1 MGTSPSKYRKDVNCF
16 DTISQYILSV
26 TGVPKKFD
34 REEEQAG
41 LRHCIVREL
50 FNGNFSSPI
59 RNELNLGSLRVLDIG
74 CGFGTWMFEMSSD
87 FQKCHYVGVDITP
100 QYFIVNKPKNVDFIN
115 ANINNGLPFH
125 DESFDFIHIR
135 HLVYDLQ
142 DNEWD
147 SLIRESITETEM
159 VTKNVGPSMAK
170 LIKKV
175 VDLLNVKKIGI
186 LIVDRIEEVMKSNN
200 LQNIVRYERNFPI
213 GTWNNDLGDAFP
225 TYTCDTLRN
234 ALIRFNDPKDI
245 DNELK
250 KFITE
255 ANLYRTYFSLHK
267 FVLQKT

>member
-1 MGTSPSKYRKDVNCF
+1 MGTSSSKYRKDVNCF

-26 TGVPKKFD
+26 TGIPKKFD
-34 REEEQAG
+34 QEVEQAG
-41 LRHCIVREL
+41 LRHCIVREF

-59 RNELNLGSLRVLDIG
+59 RNELNFGGLRVLDIG
-74 CGFGTWMFEMSSD
+74 CGFGAWLFEMSAD

-100 QYFIVNKPKNVDFIN
+100 QY
-115 ANINNGLPFH
+115 
-125 DESFDFIHIR
+125 
-135 HLVYDLQ
+135 
-142 DNEWD
+142 NEWD
-147 SLIRESITETEM
+147 SLIRESVRVLRSGGYIEITETEM
-159 VTKNVGPSMAK
+159 VTKNVGSSVAK

-175 VDLLNVKKIGI
+175 VDLLNEKKIGI

-213 GTWNNDLGDAFP
+213 GSWNYDLGDAFP
-225 TYTCDTLRN
+225 TYTCNTLRN

-267 FVLQKT
+267 FVSQKI